1 MKLLFVCTGNTCR
14 SCMAEG
20 IAKKRAQELNL
31 DMDISSAGIYA
42 TNGASCSLNALL
54 AMEEMGIDIRN
65 HLSRQLT
72 YELLENSDLI
82 LTMTRAHKDTILS
95 YYPSFSNKVFTLLEY
110 IGVSG
115 DIVDPFGGDIDTY
128 RACAN
133 EIKQAID
140 ILFSKLKES

>member
-20 IAKKRAQELNL
+20 IAKKKAEELN
-31 DMDISSAGIYA
+31 MNIEISSAGIYA
-42 TNGASCSLNALL
+42 TNGASCSLNAALV
-54 AMEEMGIDIRN
+54 MEEMGINIRN

-72 YELLENSDLI
+72 YELLENSDLV
-82 LTMTRAHKDTILS
+82 LTMTRAHKDMILS
-95 YYPSFSNKVFTLLEY
+95 YYPSFSNKVYTLFEY
-110 IGVSG
+110 IGKSG
-115 DIVDPFGGDIDTY
+115 DIVDPFGGDIETY

-140 ILFSKLKES
+140 ILFDKLKES

>member
-20 IAKKRAQELNL
+20 IAKKIANELNINIE
-31 DMDISSAGIYA
+31 ISSAGIYA
-42 TNGASCSLNALL
+42 TNGASCSLNSAV

-72 YELLENSDLI
+72 QEMLENSDLV
-82 LTMTRAHKDTILS
+82 LTMTRAHKELILS
-95 YYPSFSNKVFTLLEY
+95 YYPSYSQKVFTLLEY
-110 IGVSG
+110 VGIGG
-115 DIVDPFGGDIDTY
+115 DIVDPFGGDINVY
-128 RACAN
+128 KACAL

>member
-20 IAKKRAQELNL
+20 IAKKIANELNINIE
-31 DMDISSAGIYA
+31 ISSAGIYA
-42 TNGASCSLNALL
+42 TNGASCSLNAAV

-72 YELLENSDLI
+72 QEMLENSDLV
-82 LTMTRAHKDTILS
+82 LTMTRAHKELILS
-95 YYPSFSNKVFTLLEY
+95 YYPSYSQKVFTLLEY
-110 IGVSG
+110 VGIGG
-115 DIVDPFGGDIDTY
+115 DIVDPFGGDINVY
-128 RACAN
+128 KACAL